1 MRLLEKICKEL
12 GVEVGEEWLGSNGY
26 YYTITKESDIK
37 VRDPEDKEASGES
50 LVYWDD
56 ILTDKVKP
64 VWKPK
69 KGETYY
75 SPYINALYHSEVY
88 VPETWGEDRQ
98 HDQVMWDRCMVF
110 KTKQE
115 AINCANEMIMLA
127 KQGI

>member
-37 VRDPEDKEASGES
+37 VRDPEDKEPSGES

-69 KGETYY
+69 KGEEY
-75 SPYINALYHSEVY
+75 Y
-88 VPETWGEDRQ
+88 VPDIKSIKDLRFYNYTWFDDEADEFFFSKKI
-98 HDQVMWDRCMVF
+98 VF
-110 KTKQE
+110 KTKEE
-115 AINCANEMIMLA
+115 AIECTNRILETT
-127 KQGI
+127 KEW